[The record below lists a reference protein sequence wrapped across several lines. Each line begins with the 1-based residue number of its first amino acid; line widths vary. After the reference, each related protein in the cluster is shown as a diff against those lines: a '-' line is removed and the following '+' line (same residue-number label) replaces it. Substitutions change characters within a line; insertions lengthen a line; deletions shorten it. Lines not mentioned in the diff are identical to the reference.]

1 MNNIKLM
8 VSAKSSKAFVA
19 AFLASAAAVTVAAPE
34 GYTLPEVLTIIGAFL
49 LTFQA
54 TYWTS
59 NAKDVAGTID
69 VAVAPDGKKTFSLN
83 LDSDPDDLESKD
95 EVTFKIVK

>member
-1 MNNIKLM
+1 MNNVKLM

-19 AFLASAAAVTVAAPE
+19 AFLAAVAAVTIATPD
-34 GYTLPEVLTIIGAFL
+34 GFTLAEMLTIVGAFL

-54 TYWTS
+54 TYWTP
-59 NAKDVAGTID
+59 NAKEVAGTID
-69 VAVAPDGKKTFSLN
+69 VAVTPEGKKTFSLN
-83 LDSDPDDLESKD
+83 LDSDPEDLESKD